1 MVQAFRSLVGVAVT
15 AAALALSGPMAA
27 QMQTNLSEFKAGKP
41 PSFTEP
47 SAALDQFRDVLKAN
61 DVDGLAQLLGLDAAK
76 LRASNEAMLSLALIR
91 DGASRQ
97 LRLQDVQEFKVVA
110 VGEVLWPLPFPL
122 SRQEDGRWAFDTE
135 IGLEEIVNRRIGENE
150 LAAIRT
156 VQEYVEAQFEYAL
169 VDEDNDRVHEFAQRL
184 ISTPGRHDGLY
195 WEPREDEEESPAGPM
210 IETAAFSKA
219 KRGDGYY
226 GYRYRIL
233 TGQGPNVLGGEHS
246 YVINGNMTN
255 GFALVAW
262 PVRYRVTGVQTFV
275 VDHSGIVYERDL
287 GDSTEKR
294 ASAIRLFNPDDR
306 WDITQD

>member
-15 AAALALSGPMAA
+15 AAALALAGPMAA
-27 QMQTNLSEFKAGKP
+27 QLQTNLSEFKAGKP

-262 PVRYRVTGVQTFV
+262 PVRYRVTGVQTFI